1 MEENLVPWPID
12 LQHLEPMGNFQTTLR
27 GTWQPYCNCRWV
39 QFGLPFLFGALQTGK
54 TLNNEGPS
62 FAASWDLQ
70 LSLRASVICWNVTDL
85 TRWDC
90 LPFMWATNPP
100 HNSVYYWGRSFLHW
114 LRPARNCSWTGRKS
128 VSIGN
133 VWIPHIPVLWWMA
146 TLLAFT
152 ATTLN
157 TPKQVRNWLG

>member
-12 LQHLEPMGNFQTTLR
+12 LQHLEPMGDFQTTLR
-27 GTWQPYCNCRWV
+27 GTWPTYCNCRWA

-54 TLNNEGPS
+54 PSKQWRSQFCYLMRSTTIFTSLGYMLKCYLFDLMGMPS
-62 FAASWDLQ
+62 FYLDHYL
-70 LSLRASVICWNVTDL
+70 
-85 TRWDC
+85 
-90 LPFMWATNPP
+90 P
-100 HNSVYYWGRSFLHW
+100 HNFVYYWGRSFLHW

-133 VWIPHIPVLWWMA
+133 VWMA

-157 TPKQVRNWLG
+157 TPKRVRNWLG